1 MKEVGS
7 ALGTVDSKLKTTE
20 TELRQVQAQLKFDP
34 SNTELLAQKQELLGK
49 RVSDSRSKLDTLNQ
63 MLEQHTA
70 KMKSADTVTEEME
83 AEHRAL
89 VREIEKTKSQ
99 IQNFGEQLDD
109 TSRKAPALERI
120 GNAFDQWREKSEK
133 AKDKMTG
140 ITGLKNDYKKLQ
152 DAVEACKEKHF
163 VLFGALDKVKDG
175 LHKVGDAAKKA
186 ASVGFDTLKT
196 GAKAAGAALAAV
208 SAAALKLGKDV
219 VESYGELEQNL
230 GGSEAVFGEYASKI
244 QKIGED
250 AYKNLGVTQSEYLAT
265 ANKMGALFQGSGL
278 DQQKSLDMT
287 EQAMQRAADMAS
299 VMGIETSAALEAV
312 TGAAKGNY
320 TMMDNLGV
328 AMNATTLEA
337 YAMSK
342 GLAKVGA
349 SEVDQKKVA
358 DAQTK
363 VEKATL
369 SVKAAQEKYNAAV
382 EKYGKNSTQATQAS
396 IGLEKA
402 QVDLKSA
409 NDKLSAAMEPVSKET
424 SKWWANASNAEKAEV
439 AMQYFFENTKQYAGN
454 FARESSETISGS
466 IGMLKASAQSLLAG
480 LGNADADI
488 HNLAGNV
495 IESFG
500 LVAKNVSPVIQ
511 NIADSLPAL
520 AETAVEALDGDLL
533 PTVMNCFTSLV
544 QSLSK
549 TAPKIVITLAD
560 GLLDNADKLI
570 DSALGIVS
578 ELTEGLLSPENIKKL
593 LTTAISLVFKLSG
606 YLIDNID
613 DIIDAAFT
621 MIETLVESLLE
632 DDNLQKLIHAAF
644 DIVVNIAGG
653 LIENLPALIRAAWEL
668 CVALVDAIIHY
679 DWLSVGKE
687 IFNSIKGAIA
697 NFFTGGSSGGG
708 SSYDGSHAD
717 GLDFVPYNGYIA
729 QLHYGERVLTREEN
743 EAYKNGGVSVTL
755 SIGEFHNYRQEDINH
770 LADEISE
777 VLAAKMQRKQGAFA

>member
-1 MKEVGS
+1 MQQVGS
-7 ALGTVDSKLKTTE
+7 ALGTVDAKLKTTE
-20 TELRQVQAQLKFDP
+20 TELREVQKQLKFDP

-49 RVSDSRSKLDTLNQ
+49 RVADSRTKLDTLNS

-70 KMKSADTVTEEME
+70 KMKAADTVTEEME

-89 VREIEKTKSQ
+89 VREVEKTKNQ
-99 IQNFGEQLDD
+99 IQNFGDQLEE
-109 TSRKAPALERI
+109 TTRKAPMMEKIGSALD
-120 GNAFDQWREKSEK
+120 AWREKSEK

-140 ITGLKNDYKKLQ
+140 LTGLKNNYDKLK

-163 VLFGALDKVKDG
+163 VLFGALDKVKEG
-175 LHKVGDAAKKA
+175 LSKVGDAAKKA
-186 ASVGFDTLKT
+186 AHIGFDALKT

-208 SAAALKLGKDV
+208 TAGAIKLGKDV
-219 VESYGELEQNL
+219 VESFGELEQNL
-230 GGSEAVFGEYASKI
+230 GGSEAVFGEYASRI
-244 QKIGED
+244 QSIGEE
-250 AYKNLGVTQSEYLAT
+250 AYKNLGVTQSDYLAT

-278 DQQKSLDMT
+278 SQKESLDMT
-287 EQAMQRAADMAS
+287 EKAMQRAADMAS

-328 AMNATTLEA
+328 KMDATTLAA
-337 YAMSK
+337 YAAAEGFTKEYKDMSNTEK
-342 GLAKVGA
+342 TELA
-349 SEVDQKKVA
+349 
-358 DAQTK
+358 
-363 VEKATL
+363 
-369 SVKAAQEKYNAAV
+369 
-382 EKYGKNSTQATQAS
+382 
-396 IGLEKA
+396 
-402 QVDLKSA
+402 
-409 NDKLSAAMEPVSKET
+409 MR
-424 SKWWANASNAEKAEV
+424 
-439 AMQYFFENTKQYAGN
+439 YFFENTKQYAGN

-466 IGMLKASAQSLLAG
+466 IGMLKTSAQSLLAG

-488 HNLAGNV
+488 QNLAGNV

-520 AETAVEALDGDLL
+520 AETAVKALDGDLL

-549 TAPKIVITLAD
+549 TAPKIIITLAD

-570 DSALGIVS
+570 DSALGIVA
-578 ELTEGLLSPENIKKL
+578 ELTEGLLSPENLKKL
-593 LTTAISLVFKLSG
+593 LSTALSLVVKLSG
-606 YLIDNID
+606 YLVDNID
-613 DIIDAAFT
+613 HIIDAAFT

-632 DDNLQKLIHAAF
+632 DKNLQKLIHAAF

-653 LIENLPALIRAAWEL
+653 LISNLPTLIRAAWEL

-697 NFFTGGSSGGG
+697 NFFTGGSSSGGG
-708 SSYDGSHAD
+708 GYDGSHAN
-717 GLDFVPYNGYIA
+717 GLAFVPYDGYVA

-777 VLAAKMQRKQGAFA
+777 VLAAKLQRKQGAFA